1 MPQLD
6 WIVEP
11 SATAPAAGSL
21 APRYVIVDIT
31 FQPADAPARVEH
43 QLGSYGGFPC
53 LAWFFLSSSGF
64 YVLSSGRRRPIPAPA
79 PFFKAINENVLEVD
93 GCDPVN
99 TVKLRVLLW
108 RPELGAVDS

>member
-11 SATAPAAGSL
+11 CDTAPAAGSL

-43 QLGSYGGFPC
+43 GLGSYGGLPC
-53 LAWFFLSSSGF
+53 ISWLPLASSGF
-64 YVLSSGRRRPIPAPA
+64 YVLSTGRRRPIPAPA
-79 PFFKAINENVLEVD
+79 PLFKAISENVIEID
-93 GCDPVN
+93 GCSPVD
-99 TVKLRVLLW
+99 TVKIRVLLW